1 MPLSKLINNIFLA
14 LLSFAFLSQLV
25 IDFSSINIACA
36 IVVLI
41 SSCATLL
48 YIRWTDAI
56 QTHALSTFSIFGFCL
71 TTQAG
76 ALIVQSLF
84 WTSLSEALY
93 QPLETFSKL
102 ALYQFIAILAQLI
115 FRMLT
120 YKQATFAPGLL
131 RNLFTRMGLYDVP
144 KVRNLWHMGWI
155 GLFSYLFSGGAE
167 VGNKLIAGL
176 NFLTW
181 APFLIPVFV
190 SQIGNTYCN
199 VKKNYILLFLFAALV
214 VLLGLLMNAR
224 VIIFNGAMTIALL
237 LLLSAMR
244 SAKIP
249 TMSQIYKT
257 GLSVLVLAALS
268 VPLSNLA
275 TAMVIARTSGPR
287 VSPIKMV
294 EKTFDALGDPAE
306 IKEYRESQKSK
317 INYSAYNEGYITSPI
332 AGRLVETQFHD
343 NAFHFSKNLS
353 SSSQENLKN
362 ITKDLVFTIL
372 PQPFLDFLEIDI
384 QKKELP
390 FSMGDYLAYERHGIK
405 LGGFKTGSM
414 FAQGGVLFGWFFP
427 LVYLVICLVLF
438 YLMDLLTVR
447 TINIQTAIAVPAM
460 LTIWRLFISGITG
473 ESINQIISFI
483 LRNLFQVIIIYLI
496 ILNLSRLFLWLFSN
510 AKQLI
515 YEKSHSK

>member
-1 MPLSKLINNIFLA
+1 MPLSKLINNILLA
-14 LLSFAFLSQLV
+14 LLSVTFLAQLF

-36 IVVLI
+36 IIVLA
-41 SSCATLL
+41 SACTTLL

-76 ALIVQSLF
+76 ALIVQSMF
-84 WTSLSEALY
+84 WTSLSDTLY
-93 QPLETFSKL
+93 QPLETFSTL
-102 ALYQFIAILAQLI
+102 ALYQLIAILAHLI

-120 YKQATFAPGLL
+120 HKEATFTPSLL
-131 RNLFTRMGLYDVP
+131 RNLFTKMGLYDVP

-199 VKKNYILLFLFAALV
+199 VKKNYVLLFLFATLV

-244 SAKIP
+244 SKKIP
-249 TMSQIYKT
+249 TNSQLIKA
-257 GLSVLVLAALS
+257 GFSMMLLAALS
-268 VPLSNLA
+268 VPLSDLA

-294 EKTFDALGDPAE
+294 EKTFDALADPLA
-306 IKEYRESQKSK
+306 IQEYRQAEKSK
-317 INYSAYNEGYITSPI
+317 IGFSAYNEGYISSPI

-343 NAFHFSKNLS
+343 NALNFSKNLS
-353 SSSQENLKN
+353 LSSEENLKK
-362 ITKDLVFTIL
+362 ITTELVFTIL
-372 PQPFLDFLEIDI
+372 PQPLLDYLEIDV

-390 FSMGDYLAYERHGIK
+390 FSMGDYLAHERHGIK

-427 LVYLVICLVLF
+427 LVYLIICLVLF
-438 YLMDLLTVR
+438 LLMDLLTVR
-447 TINIQTAIAVPAM
+447 TKSIQTAIAVPAM
-460 LTIWRLFISGITG
+460 LIIWRLFISGITG

-496 ILNLSRLFLWLFSN
+496 VLNLSRFFLWLFSN
-510 AKQLI
+510 TKQLI
-515 YEKSHSK
+515 YEKTFTK